1 MAYLTQSF
9 NVRWRFLRY
18 RDGVGMCLATML
30 VDEFILVVV
39 HWSEFVVQIMV
50 LHWCYIVLVQYITK
64 LLGILLQDYFTL
76 EPLGRRELL
85 NQGRRKRESFAL
97 LERKHEVEM
106 GGEMNSNTL

>member
-1 MAYLTQSF
+1 
-9 NVRWRFLRY
+9 
-18 RDGVGMCLATML
+18 MCLATML

-64 LLGILLQDYFTL
+64 FLGILLQDYFTL

>member
-1 MAYLTQSF
+1 MVVLKVQ
-9 NVRWRFLRY
+9 RWCRY
-18 RDGVGMCLATML
+18 VLGMCLATTLME
-30 VDEFILVVV
+30 EFILMVV
-39 HWSEFVVQIMV
+39 HWSEFVVQIIV

-64 LLGILLQDYFTL
+64 FLGILLQDYFTL